1 MADKD
6 ILLLDPTT
14 GSPSCRK
21 SAATMV
27 DQQTI
32 VGTID
37 AATPFRVNYSVV
49 AAGMA
54 GSGLKANGNKLEA
67 SLVHA
72 SGSASSGAG
81 TVASPL
87 LVTAG
92 GGSGITAVSHDTTL
106 TGNGAATPLSVVTA
120 SVAQAIAGTN
130 ITYNSSTGKLDGAAG
145 AAGAAGS
152 KSTVSGAPPASAAE
166 GDLWHTTAGTSAPY
180 AKNSTYAFISGQW
193 TFIAGYANA
202 EASVALT
209 ANGLASPVA
218 QIVNTGTLTIN
229 TLNATSSPSGI
240 VVPASGVYEVHVQLN
255 PGTTCTTNASYSQF
269 GYGLRIFA
277 NGSEVFA
284 NFTPLNALN
293 LGVYSNG
300 TWGAA
305 MQCSNTA
312 FFNAGTTIR
321 FEVYASN
328 CVVNGAANARVSFR
342 SRGGL

>member
-54 GSGLKANGNKLEA
+54 GSGLKANGNKLDA

-72 SGSASSGAG
+72 PGSASSGAG

-106 TGNGAATPLSVVTA
+106 TGNGAATPLSVVSA

-145 AAGAAGS
+145 AAGS
-152 KSTVSGAPPASAAE
+152 KSTVSSVPPASAAE
-166 GDLWHTTAGTSAPY
+166 GDLWHTTAGTSPPY

-209 ANGLASPVA
+209 ANGSSSPVS

-229 TLNATSSPSGI
+229 TLNTTSSPSGI

-255 PGTTCTTNASYSQF
+255 PGTTCTANAGSKHF
-269 GYGLRIFA
+269 GYGLRIYA

-284 NFTPLNALN
+284 NFSPLNAL
-293 LGVYSNG
+293 GASVYSNS

-321 FEVYASN
+321 FEVYAAN
-328 CVVNGAANARVSFR
+328 CIVTGAANARVSFR